1 MPFTTETARAA
12 GKKSKRGKAK
22 ISMTTRRLLFE
33 MLDEN
38 KEKFRY
44 MLDELE
50 PKEFINTWL
59 KLLPYIISMSHLQKF
74 DVSELSRKETQ
85 ELVKDIVD
93 GY

>member
-1 MPFTTETARAA
+1 MTFI
-12 GKKSKRGKAK
+12 K
-22 ISMTTRRLLFE
+22 ILIRLE
-33 MLDEN
+33 VSEN
-38 KEKFRY
+38 KEKFKY

-50 PKEFINTWL
+50 PRDLINTWL
-59 KLLPYIISMSHLQKF
+59 KLLPYVISISHLQKF